1 MGHILYDWIQLDE
14 WSLFKCLHMSKETLK
29 ELKFFLRVTCFD
41 TVLLP
46 CRKDGTD
53 LWWSISMHLQPTPL
67 THGQNFPGSTS
78 NSDPLSPGCPCCGPE
93 VLHKKGQ
100 ILIFFLRR
108 LWIFLSGV
116 SSWSQTH
123 LSLLSVCQK
132 ESYFLVSKEDALFLF
147 QSLSL
152 SFPDHMMLEDQLSC
166 LSSHLP

>member
-1 MGHILYDWIQLDE
+1 MSPYVKGNSEGIEVFPSGH
-14 WSLFKCLHMSKETLK
+14 LFWYSTAA
-29 ELKFFLRVTCFD
+29 
-41 TVLLP
+41 
-46 CRKDGTD
+46 
-53 LWWSISMHLQPTPL
+53 LQERWHWPVMKHFHAFTANTT

-123 LSLLSVCQK
+123 LSLLSVSQK